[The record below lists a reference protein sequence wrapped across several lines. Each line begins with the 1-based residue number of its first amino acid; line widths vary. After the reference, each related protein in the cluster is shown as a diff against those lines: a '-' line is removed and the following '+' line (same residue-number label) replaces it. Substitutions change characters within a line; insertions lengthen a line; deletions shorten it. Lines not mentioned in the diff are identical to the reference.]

1 MKELGF
7 DDSIAV
13 LIMTASKVIDKTA
26 TLDVTNQLGLT
37 GSQWR
42 VIVALSVKEG
52 MTQKEIA
59 DMIFLETPTLVPVID
74 KMEKNGL
81 LERRPDPIDRR
92 NNKIFLT
99 KKSKALIAPV
109 IDFILKF
116 RKIIT
121 KNVSAKDLETTKEV
135 LRKITKNANSRYEEI
150 TKN

>member
-1 MKELGF
+1 L
-7 DDSIAV
+7 
-13 LIMTASKVIDKTA
+13 
-26 TLDVTNQLGLT
+26 
-37 GSQWR
+37 
-42 VIVALSVKEG
+42 
-52 MTQKEIA
+52 
-59 DMIFLETPTLVPVID
+59 
-74 KMEKNGL
+74 
-81 LERRPDPIDRR
+81 
-92 NNKIFLT
+92 LT